1 MHGWFTQTNRIL
13 VLYSQTE
20 QMYTY
25 FVRRHLNRVAEKC
38 QEESRKIQAEAA
50 DARSS
55 QQQLKDINLIYR
67 QLVRLMRIHRAA
79 I

>member
-1 MHGWFTQTNRIL
+1 
-13 VLYSQTE
+13 
-20 QMYTY
+20 MYTY